1 MTSAGARLKRLLP
14 HVVLLVYVA
23 VILFPF
29 VFVVFSS
36 LKKSNIEI
44 ANHPFSFPTDLYFQN
59 YVQAWVK
66 AKISVYFFNSLY
78 LSLTSAA
85 AGVLLAAAC
94 AFAVTR
100 MKLRQTSRILYQ
112 FVLLGMLIPG
122 NVLFIA
128 QYILVMRMGILNTH
142 WALFLP
148 YTAGAIPMSVLLIAA
163 FMKSVPDELE
173 EAGIMDGLSALGV
186 FARIVLPVSLPV
198 LVTVFIVNFLGAW
211 NEYLLA
217 NFFISKDS
225 LKTLPT
231 GMVGFR
237 DSFQTNYALIC
248 TGIVYSVVPVLILYG
263 FLQEKIIE
271 GITAGSVKG

>member
-1 MTSAGARLKRLLP
+1 MKIFKKVSP
-14 HVVLLVYVA
+14 HVILLVYVV

-29 VFVVFSS
+29 VFVLFSS
-36 LKKSNIEI
+36 LKESNIEI
-44 ANHPFSFPTDLYFQN
+44 AEHPFGFPSALYFQN
-59 YVQAWVK
+59 YIDAWVK
-66 AKISVYFFNSLY
+66 AKISVYFFNSVY
-78 LSLTSAA
+78 LSTSSAIV
-85 AGVLLAAAC
+85 GVLLSAATAY
-94 AFAVTR
+94 AIVR
-100 MKLRQTSRILYQ
+100 MKFTKVSKLIYQ
-112 FVLLGMLIPG
+112 FVLIGMLIPG

-128 QYILVMRMGILNTH
+128 QYILVKNMGILNTH

-163 FMKSVPDELE
+163 FMKSIPNELE
-173 EAGIMDGLSALGV
+173 EAAIVDGLGSFRL
-186 FARIVLPVSLPV
+186 FYKIILPLTVPA
-198 LVTVFIVNFLGAW
+198 LVTVFIVNFLGSW

-237 DSFQTNYALIC
+237 DMFQTNYALIS
-248 TGIVYSVVPVLILYG
+248 TGIIFSVTPVLILFA

-271 GITAGSVKG
+271 GVTAGSVKG

>member
-1 MTSAGARLKRLLP
+1 MQTALKRSFP
-14 HVVLLVYVA
+14 HIILLVYV
-23 VILFPF
+23 VIVLFPF

-36 LKKSNIEI
+36 FKDSNIEI
-44 ANHPFSFPTDLYFQN
+44 AESPFGLPTHFVWEN
-59 YVQAWVK
+59 YVEAWVR
-66 AKISVYFFNSLY
+66 AKISVYFFNSVY
-78 LSLTSAA
+78 LAFTSSV
-85 AGVLLAAAC
+85 AGVLLAAAT
-94 AFAVTR
+94 AFALTR
-100 MKLRQTSRILYQ
+100 MKFASLSKSIYQ
-112 FVLLGMLIPG
+112 LVLVGMLIPG

-128 QYILVMRMGILNTH
+128 QYILVNKMGILNTH

-148 YTAGAIPMSVLLIAA
+148 YTAGALPLAVLLLAA
-163 FMKSVPDELE
+163 FMRSIPGELE
-173 EAGIMDGLSALGV
+173 EAAIMDGLGAIGV
-186 FARIVLPVSLPV
+186 FVKIILPVTMPA

-225 LKTLPT
+225 LRTLPT

-237 DSFQTNYALIC
+237 DAFQTNYALIC
-248 TGIVYSVVPVLILYG
+248 TGIVYSVVPVLVLYA

>member
-1 MTSAGARLKRLLP
+1 MKKLKRILP
-14 HVVLLVYVA
+14 HAVLMFYVA
-23 VILFPF
+23 IILFPF
-29 VFVVFSS
+29 LFVIFSS

-44 ANHPFSFPTDLYFQN
+44 AAHPFRFPTEFYYHN
-59 YVQAWVK
+59 YIQAWIK

-78 LSLTSAA
+78 LSLSSAVV
-85 AGVLLAAAC
+85 GVLLAAGTAY
-94 AFAVTR
+94 ALTR
-100 MKLRQTSRILYQ
+100 MKLVRMSKALYQ
-112 FVLLGMLIPG
+112 FVLIGMLIPG

-128 QYILVMRMGILNTH
+128 QYILVMKMGILNTH

-148 YTAGAIPMSVLLIAA
+148 YTAGALPISVLLIAA
-163 FMKSVPDELE
+163 FMKSIPGELE
-173 EAGIMDGLSALGV
+173 EAGIMDGLSSVGL
-186 FARIVLPVSLPV
+186 FARIILPVTLPA
-198 LVTVFIVNFLGAW
+198 LVTVFIVNFLGVW

-217 NFFISKDS
+217 NFFISKDA

>member
-1 MTSAGARLKRLLP
+1 MPKIKRVLP
-14 HVVLLVYVA
+14 HVVLMIYVA

-29 VFVVFSS
+29 VFVIFSS
-36 LKKSNIEI
+36 LKKSNLEI
-44 ANHPFSFPTDLYFQN
+44 AAHPFRFPTEFFYDN
-59 YVQAWVK
+59 YIQAWVR
-66 AKISVYFFNSLY
+66 AKISVYFFNSVY
-78 LSLTSAA
+78 LSLSSAVV
-85 AGVLLAAAC
+85 GVLLAAAT
-94 AFAVTR
+94 AYALTR
-100 MKLRQTSRILYQ
+100 MKLVRTSKVLYQ

-128 QYILVMRMGILNTH
+128 QYILVMKMGILNTH

-148 YTAGAIPMSVLLIAA
+148 YTAGALPISVLLIAA
-163 FMKSVPDELE
+163 FMKSIPDELE
-173 EAGIMDGLSALGV
+173 EAGIMDGLSSIGL
-186 FARIVLPVSLPV
+186 FARIILPVTLPA

-211 NEYLLA
+211 NEYLLS
-217 NFFISKDS
+217 NFFISKDA